1 MLYYTSVVGQ
11 NSVVTE
17 RGERRVLGSLE
28 AEVMEVLWAAD
39 APQSVRIVLETLN
52 EGRRPALAYT
62 TVMTVLARLA
72 EKGVLKRSPVGRGY
86 VYAPAV
92 GDEAEIAVRDVVRD
106 YGESA
111 LAHFVEQ
118 AKADPK
124 LYRRLRRLMGEDT
137 R

>member
-1 MLYYTSVVGQ
+1 MG
-11 NSVVTE
+11 
-17 RGERRVLGSLE
+17 
-28 AEVMEVLWAAD
+28 VLWAAG
-39 APQSVRIVLETLN
+39 APRSVRAVLDVLN
-52 EGRRPALAYT
+52 DGRQPPLAYT

-72 EKGVLKRSPVGRGY
+72 EKGVLERASAGRGF
-86 VYAPAV
+86 VYAAAV
-92 GDEAEIAVRDVVRD
+92 QDEAAIAVRGVVRD

-124 LYRRLRRLMGEDT
+124 LLRRLRRLMQEDG

>member
-1 MLYYTSVVGQ
+1 
-11 NSVVTE
+11 
-17 RGERRVLGSLE
+17 
-28 AEVMEVLWAAD
+28 MEVLWAAGE
-39 APQSVRIVLETLN
+39 PCSVRAVLDVLN
-52 EGRRPALAYT
+52 DGRRPPLAYT

-72 EKGVLKRSPVGRGY
+72 EKGVLERTPAGRGF
-86 VYAPAV
+86 VYAAAV
-92 GDEAEIAVRDVVRD
+92 GDEAAIAVRGVVRD

-124 LYRRLRRLMGEDT
+124 LYRRLRRLMQEDG